1 MCGIEGRK
9 NKNVRW
15 WLHRQFGNFDCSSLW
30 HESHVRLNLTTN
42 INIENIDPFI
52 SQCGRGLHH
61 TGRFVA
67 GASVIGMAQQSNPGH
82 ASQVVMSQLSS
93 FSRDR
98 GNVINSR
105 LSNQSGIRKEEYSI
119 GSKIRQAV

>member
-30 HESHVRLNLTTN
+30 HESHVRLNLAID

-52 SQCGRGLHH
+52 GQCGRGLHH

-82 ASQVVMSQLSS
+82 TSQVEMSQLPG
-93 FSRDR
+93 FSCDR
-98 GNVINSR
+98 GNVIDFR
-105 LSNQSGIRKEEYSI
+105 FGNQSGIREEKDSI